1 MFPKD
6 RFYHESLHV
15 ISRWLISKFNASA
28 FENIDESFETRVAAK
43 LSRVERSK
51 LKPLATC
58 FLRGTCKTGGGN
70 KLAEFRS
77 MTRVNSSGS
86 LVCILTI
93 FLVYWESVFEKKKKN
108 FRFQNSSLSAKI
120 YSTNY
125 RKIFY
130 WRNRFV
136 TDCKF
141 RLNFILFIYFF
152 WESQIKKLDLYIF
165 YNFII

>member
-141 RLNFILFIYFF
+141 RLNFILFFFFFFLRKSNKRIGFIY
-152 WESQIKKLDLYIF
+152 LL
-165 YNFII
+165 

>member
-1 MFPKD
+1 MA
-6 RFYHESLHV
+6 R
-15 ISRWLISKFNASA
+15 
-28 FENIDESFETRVAAK
+28 AK
-43 LSRVERSK
+43 
-51 LKPLATC
+51 P
-58 FLRGTCKTGGGN
+58 GGRGN

-93 FLVYWESVFEKKKKN
+93 FLVYRESVFEKKKKKKN

-125 RKIFY
+125 RRKIFY
-130 WRNRFV
+130 WKNRFV

-141 RLNFILFIYFF
+141 RLNFILFFLFF
-152 WESQIKKLDLYIF
+152 FFRESQIKKLDLYIYYDILKDIMKF
-165 YNFII
+165 LYKFEILYCFRLLISFTISLFNLRKI

>member
-15 ISRWLISKFNASA
+15 IFRWLISKFNASA

-93 FLVYWESVFEKKKKN
+93 FLVYWESVFKKKKKN

-141 RLNFILFIYFF
+141 RLNFILFFLFFFSKKSNKKIGFIY
-152 WESQIKKLDLYIF
+152 LL
-165 YNFII
+165 